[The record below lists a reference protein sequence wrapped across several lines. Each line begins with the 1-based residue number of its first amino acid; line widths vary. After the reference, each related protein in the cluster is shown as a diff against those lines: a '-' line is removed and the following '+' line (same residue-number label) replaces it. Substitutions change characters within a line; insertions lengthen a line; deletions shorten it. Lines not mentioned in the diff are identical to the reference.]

1 MGGEAGEWE
10 KEERSGEVE
19 TALRE
24 SRSHGV
30 AEYGDL
36 IQLMH
41 KDVYSCS
48 GNVKCN
54 MAEKRF
60 YGGAII
66 QLLHH
71 FYFATSISFSF

>member
-1 MGGEAGEWE
+1 M
-10 KEERSGEVE
+10 
-19 TALRE
+19 
-24 SRSHGV
+24 

-36 IQLMH
+36 VQLMH